1 MMGYLL
7 DRGADVNKIEW
18 SHSDGDSRF
27 NTTAGQGYGTALHV
41 AARDGNEA
49 KLLLLLSRGADRN
62 IHDTLGRTALEVA
75 DDAGNDGIVVI
86 LCNRDAV

>member
-7 DRGADVNKIEW
+7 DRGTDVNKIEW

-27 NTTAGQGYGTALHV
+27 NTSAGQGYGAALHV
-41 AARDGNEA
+41 AARDGDEA
-49 KLLLLLSRGADRN
+49 RLLLLLSRRADRN
-62 IHDTLGRTALEVA
+62 IYDTLGRMALKVA
-75 DDAGNDGIVVI
+75 DDAGNDGIIAI